1 MKDPHE
7 IAEAF
12 IVEANDDIK
21 AASVLFANEMFS
33 KSMEH
38 SQKAIEKIM
47 KAGLVLKGVIL
58 AEHQIPG
65 YFISEFKDVLPA
77 ELITMIK
84 DAAVHLESKGTRFEY
99 PLFGREDLPIW
110 IPSKEI
116 TEADASENYRIAREV
131 FDGILNF
138 LSTKYG
144 VKLL

>member
-47 KAGLVLKGVIL
+47 KAG
-58 AEHQIPG
+58 
-65 YFISEFKDVLPA
+65 
-77 ELITMIK
+77 
-84 DAAVHLESKGTRFEY
+84 
-99 PLFGREDLPIW
+99 W
-110 IPSKEI
+110 C
-116 TEADASENYRIAREV
+116 
-131 FDGILNF
+131 
-138 LSTKYG
+138 
-144 VKLL
+144 